1 MTTGRKNFSR
11 TVSLVCIS
19 SLLMT
24 LPGISASA
32 LENAGISYDFAVE
45 KAGYAQGNITFK
57 NFKKIKVTG
66 EFYPES
72 KIGITPPVNWENRD
86 LTENYSEYNEVY

>member
-1 MTTGRKNFSR
+1 MTTGRKNFGR

-45 KAGYAQGNITFK
+45 KAGYAQGSI
-57 NFKKIKVTG
+57 NFTAGAKG
-66 EFYPES
+66 
-72 KIGITPPVNWENRD
+72 
-86 LTENYSEYNEVY
+86 NYSLYWADAQENILQGN